1 LAAKTW
7 LECGFIVVV
16 RCKIVV
22 VRGTDLEGEA
32 GEEDM
37 SATESNKA
45 VIGRFIEE
53 VINQNRMDRAN
64 DLVVEDFVE
73 LDPLPGQRQGRE
85 GLKEVLGM
93 MRGAFPDIHWVVEE
107 MVAEGDKVVTR
118 FTWTGT
124 HRGIFLGVPATGRS
138 VAVKGVVMDEL
149 AGGKMS
155 KSRILMDSLGMLQQL
170 GVVPSA

>member
-1 LAAKTW
+1 MNTS
-7 LECGFIVVV
+7 EN
-16 RCKIVV
+16 
-22 VRGTDLEGEA
+22 
-32 GEEDM
+32 
-37 SATESNKA
+37 NKA
-45 VIGRFIEE
+45 VIRKFLEE
-53 VINQNRMDRAN
+53 VINQNRMDRAT

-93 MRGAFPDIHWVVEE
+93 MRAAFPDIHWAVEE

-124 HRGIFLGVPATGRS
+124 HRGSFMGIPATGKS
-138 VAVKGVVMDEL
+138 VSVKGVVIDQLE
-149 AGGKMS
+149 GGKMS
-155 KSRILMDSLGMLQQL
+155 NSRILMDSLGMLQQL